1 MARTTSSFVTHIQT
15 IWRGSTIVERLIYIV
30 ALSSLA
36 VWLLSVLLDT
46 LGWLDRPLIYQ
57 LATYPSGY
65 QLSRQPWGLLT
76 YMWLHRDVPHLA
88 MNLLMLYF
96 VGGFF
101 VHRYGESR
109 LVWLL
114 ILGALS
120 GALAYN
126 LGYQLLQVLGVYLPG
141 LPMLGLSAGIY
152 ALAWGLVGEQ
162 PTLRVQMWLL
172 GQVRLLW
179 LLVALISLELLWRGN
194 NVGGLLAHL
203 GGATLGLVWGYRLSV
218 GQDLTRPFARRW
230 QRITQ
235 SLRNIKAT
243 IDTSEQDRQTDGG
256 IDDILH
262 KIKHSGYTSLTMEER
277 QRLYDHS
284 QRLKR

>member
-1 MARTTSSFVTHIQT
+1 MARTTSSLATHIQT
-15 IWRGSTIVERLIYIV
+15 IWRGSTIVERLIYVV

-36 VWLLSVLLDT
+36 VWLLSALLDS
-46 LGWLDRPLIYQ
+46 LGWLDRPLLYQ

-65 QLSRQPWGLLT
+65 KLSRQPWGLLT
-76 YMWLHRDVPHLA
+76 YMWLHWDVPHLA
-88 MNLLMLYF
+88 TNLLMLYF

-101 VHRYGESR
+101 VRRYGDSR

-114 ILGALS
+114 ILGALA
-120 GALAYN
+120 GALTYS
-126 LGYQLLQVLGVYLPG
+126 LGYQLLQALGVYLRG

-162 PTLRVQMWLL
+162 PTLRVRMLLL

-179 LLVALISLELLWRGN
+179 ILVALLALELLWRGAN
-194 NVGGLLAHL
+194 IGGLLAHL
-203 GGATLGLVWGYRLSV
+203 GGATMGLIWGYYLST
-218 GQDLTRPFARRW
+218 GQDLTRPLARQW
-230 QRITQ
+230 QSVTQ
-235 SLRNIKAT
+235 RLRGIKT
-243 IDTSEQDRQTDGG
+243 TLNVSGQDQSMDGG

-262 KIKHSGYTSLTMEER
+262 KIKHSGYTSLSKEER

-284 QRLKR
+284 QRLRR